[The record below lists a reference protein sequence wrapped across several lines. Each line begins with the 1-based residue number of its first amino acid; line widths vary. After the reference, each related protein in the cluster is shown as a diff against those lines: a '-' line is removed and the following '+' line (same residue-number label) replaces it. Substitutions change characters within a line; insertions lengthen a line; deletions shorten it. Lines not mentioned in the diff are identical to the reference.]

1 MTAKIFVHE
10 VSRASLV
17 NGPGTRAVVWVQ
29 GCSIGCPGC
38 FNPETHA
45 AHSDS
50 DGGSDPEELG
60 KSLGHL
66 AVDGLTVSGGE
77 PLEQPE
83 AVAALIEAFRK
94 VNPGTVLIF
103 SGLSPKRIFAS
114 PEARQTIL
122 LTDAVLAGPYV
133 EGDRSSGIWS
143 GKQLILVT
151 DRIYPEE
158 LTPEKRLEVS
168 LQSSGQLRLSGYPGL
183 MERELFSKLM
193 KVGFQDDD
201 KG

>member
-1 MTAKIFVHE
+1 MAAKLFVHE

-45 AHSDS
+45 VHSASS
-50 DGGSDPEELG
+50 DRGSDPEELG
-60 KSLGHL
+60 EALGRYG
-66 AVDGLTVSGGE
+66 VDGLTVSGGE

-83 AVAALIEAFRK
+83 AVAALIQAFRR

-103 SGLSPKRIFAS
+103 SGLSPQRIFAS
-114 PEARQTIL
+114 PQARQTVL
-122 LTDAVLAGPYV
+122 LADAVLAGPYV
-133 EGDRSSGIWS
+133 EGAGSSEIWNN
-143 GKQLILVT
+143 KQLILVT
-151 DRIYPEE
+151 DRIDPAE
-158 LTPEKRLEVS
+158 LAPEKRLEVS
-168 LQSSGQLRLSGYPGL
+168 LQTSGQLRVSGYPGPA
-183 MERELFSKLM
+183 EREFFSKLM

-201 KG
+201 